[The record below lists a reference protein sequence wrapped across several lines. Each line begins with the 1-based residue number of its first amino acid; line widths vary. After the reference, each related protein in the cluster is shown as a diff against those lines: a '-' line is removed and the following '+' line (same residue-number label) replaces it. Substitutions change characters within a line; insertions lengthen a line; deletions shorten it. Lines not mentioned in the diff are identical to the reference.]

1 MSFSFLDMVE
11 YFLFY
16 FLYVMKPSAATL
28 KQYPANFPQSTKPRK
43 AISSLPSLNASASS
57 LAFHWP
63 VDASADI
70 YLSLLAEYLTFMAP
84 EITPSLLDSS
94 QTPPENILSSLLL
107 RSSSPLWSRTDV
119 GLKYGTFFVGV
130 LVEFWLNLYAYRLDP
145 RDGIPLAE
153 PPFQLPTIDF
163 LQALQVCARHFSNVF
178 ALSLGSGGGSD
189 VAAYRLLANES
200 FALFRL
206 GSYRYLRVA
215 MSVWPI
221 DGTLP
226 LLLDVWLSLISPWFH
241 LDSGVTSLPLDDSF
255 PGFQAAWRP
264 FIRGCFFAYQS
275 LYGQFFR
282 LCQDAFGGFLASGEC
297 EDVGEAV
304 QKLTVLTSCLV
315 EVMNPLLSV
324 SGTVKDLERT
334 LNSELQ
340 AQLRILEPETY
351 KPEALFG
358 SGMRSVLIELVL
370 NMTQLVENICKSF
383 GVEEVDANSSIL
395 TVALDT
401 PSLPQNIK
409 SLLKWT
415 LQVRQDFSTVF
426 GLTAQEYRESSL
438 PKPILRQRRSDLLR
452 PLSMKAHLKYKMA
465 AKNTTIR
472 DSSGLIRS
480 YESALLVRV
489 LAWISAWITRLLRE
503 QLFTRIEEKWNV
515 KLPERVWN
523 MEVSLRFFAAYP
535 NLVFCAMVWVAIKI
549 FF

>member
-1 MSFSFLDMVE
+1 MVE

-16 FLYVMKPSAATL
+16 FLYVMKPVTGVV
-28 KQYPANFPQSTKPRK
+28 KQYPANFQSSPKPRK
-43 AISSLPSLNASASS
+43 VISSLPSLTTSASS
-57 LAFHWP
+57 LAFHWR

-84 EITPSLLDSS
+84 EITPALLDST

-107 RSSSPLWSRTDV
+107 RSNSPLWSRSEV

-163 LQALQVCARHFSNVF
+163 LQALQVCARHFSNVY
-178 ALSLGSGGGSD
+178 ALSLGNSGGSD
-189 VAAYRLLANES
+189 IASYRLLAHES

-215 MSVWPI
+215 MTVWPI

-241 LDSGVTSLPLDDSF
+241 LDSAVTSLPLDDSF

-264 FIRGCFFAYQS
+264 FIRGCFFSYQS
-275 LYGQFFR
+275 LYGQFFH
-282 LCQDAFGGFLASGEC
+282 LCADAFGGFLASGEC

-324 SGTVKDLERT
+324 SGTVKELEGS
-334 LNSELQ
+334 LNGELQ
-340 AQLRILEPETY
+340 AQLRVLEPETF

-358 SGMRSVLIELVL
+358 SSIRGVLVELVL
-370 NMTQLVENICKSF
+370 NMTSLVQNVLKAY
-383 GVEEVDANSSIL
+383 GVEEGDANTSVLNS
-395 TVALDT
+395 ALES

-426 GLTAQEYRESSL
+426 GLSAQEYRESGL
-438 PKPILRQRRSDLLR
+438 PKPVLRQRRSDLLR
-452 PLSMKAHLKYKMA
+452 PLSMKAHLKYKLA
-465 AKNTTIR
+465 SRNASVRN
-472 DSSGLIRS
+472 SLIRS
-480 YESALLVRV
+480 YESGFLVRV
-489 LAWISAWITRLLRE
+489 LAYISGWITRLLRE
-503 QLFTRIEEKWNV
+503 QLFARIEEKWNV
-515 KLPERVWN
+515 RLPERVWR

-535 NLVFCAMVWVAIKI
+535 NLVFCVLVWVAIKI